1 MAGDAVV
8 IVGVTDEHELAPV
21 SQRVEE
27 GMVDQV
33 HALLL
38 VQPADVRDDGAARPA
53 QPEPVPDRRP
63 VPGLARDGA
72 G

>member
-27 GMVDQV
+27 GMVNQV

-38 VQPADVRDDGAARPA
+38 VQP
-53 QPEPVPDRRP
+53 
-63 VPGLARDGA
+63 
-72 G
+72 